1 MTGNKVRS
9 EQVQNIARNYAAAAG
24 STVAW
29 QTLGNDVIA
38 NYLTPGGSGTQS
50 APGTSAS
57 LDWTVPAGSFYP
69 NFWASI
75 NSLGAA
81 QTGVPATTYDA
92 TVWGASTGN
101 TPSPLTFNTSFVD
114 VLTRLQP
121 RRRSKPFR
129 FSSAGRRAASS
140 TSAPGSTTIDARHE
154 SVIRARAQIPASCW
168 WPCGVPGS
176 TGLHFF

>member
-1 MTGNKVRS
+1 MSAITNFGVYKVTLYDTTGTEIRS
-9 EQVQNIARNYAAAAG
+9 EQIQNIARNYAAAAG

-29 QTLGNDVIA
+29 QTLGTDVIA

-57 LDWTVPAGSFYP
+57 LDWTIPASSFYP

-81 QTGVPATTYDA
+81 RAGIPATTYDA
-92 TVWGASTGN
+92 SVWGSGSGN

-114 VLTRLQP
+114 VLT
-121 RRRSKPFR
+121 
-129 FSSAGRRAASS
+129 SSAASP
-140 TSAPGSTTIDARHE
+140 AEQA
-154 SVIRARAQIPASCW
+154 VQAQLGWQADGEFYVNTWQYSN
-168 WPCGVPGS
+168 
-176 TGLHFF
+176 